1 MSIYDEDPVTRAR
14 VVRERLARLR
24 AHETETRTRLHA
36 AALKD
41 LLEAGYTTSQ
51 AGKIL
56 GLHRSFVHRI
66 ANQPPIASGGCPEF
80 DAIDAAVE
88 KFVLG

>member
-1 MSIYDEDPVTRAR
+1 MSIYEEDPVTRAR

-36 AALKD
+36 AALRD

-56 GLHRSFVHRI
+56 GLSRTFVHRI
-66 ANQPPIASGGCPEF
+66 ATQRTVPTDECSEF
-80 DAIDAAVE
+80 YAIDEAVT
-88 KFVLG
+88 KYVLG

>member
-36 AALKD
+36 AALKG

-56 GLHRSFVHRI
+56 GLSRTFVHRI
-66 ANQPPIASGGCPEF
+66 ANQPTDARGRCPEF
-80 DAIDAAVE
+80 DAIDEAVE
-88 KFVLG
+88 RFILG

>member
-36 AALKD
+36 AALRD

-56 GLHRSFVHRI
+56 GLSRTFVHRI
-66 ANQPPIASGGCPEF
+66 ASQSTTPSDGCPEF
-80 DAIDAAVE
+80 DAIDEAVARY
-88 KFVLG
+88 VLG